1 MLHLSTPSELLS
13 ALLPAILVPP
23 DTTVMDAV
31 ARMSGVHRVLAHSNG
46 RNRSSPAQT
55 QTGSS
60 CILVVED
67 DRFIGMITQR
77 DVVELIAK
85 QRDLDR
91 LTVGDVM
98 TSHLI
103 TLPAAAF
110 TDLFVAIEL
119 LQQYQISHLPV
130 VDDRNYPMGIL
141 TQASLQANLAEALA
155 ANVQQ
160 SAIQSASLLEQ
171 LQTATRE
178 RQQAQSQLQD
188 RDRQLAIST
197 QELTRATRLKDEF
210 LASMN
215 HELRTPL
222 NAILGMSEALQA
234 SAFGSINDRQ
244 HHSISTIEKSGRQLL
259 DLINDILDLSNI
271 AANKF
276 QLELTDVPIQS
287 LCQSSLLSIEKLAL
301 NKQISVKLQLPE
313 YLQQLNIQVD
323 DRRCR
328 QVLIDLLSNAVKF
341 TPEGGSISLDVRIVD
356 GGETVISTT
365 TSQRRIAFAIVDS
378 GIGIAP
384 ENISKL
390 FQSFV
395 QVDSTLD
402 RQYAGT
408 GLGLALVKQIVELHG
423 GNVTVESTVNRGSCF
438 TVMLPF
444 DPSAKIVVPPSSLP
458 AIYPLTPDLENKPTI
473 KPKALILVV
482 EDNDANMETMT
493 CYLSS
498 RGYRLAEA
506 RDGAQALLL
515 LQECAKDP
523 TLMSRPDLILMD
535 IQMPR
540 MDGLE
545 ATERIRQ
552 IPAYATIPIIALTA
566 LTMPIDQ
573 QKCLDAGADQYVT
586 KPVKLGQ
593 LVSTIETILQVN

>member
-1 MLHLSTPSELLS
+1 M
-13 ALLPAILVPP
+13 
-23 DTTVMDAV
+23 
-31 ARMSGVHRVLAHSNG
+31 
-46 RNRSSPAQT
+46 
-55 QTGSS
+55 
-60 CILVVED
+60 
-67 DRFIGMITQR
+67 GMMTQR
-77 DVVELIAK
+77 DVVQLIAK
-85 QRDLDR
+85 QGDLDQ

-103 TLPAAAF
+103 TLPASAF

-130 VDDRNYPMGIL
+130 VDDRHYPMGIL

-155 ANVQQ
+155 VNIRH
-160 SAIQSASLLEQ
+160 SAIQSASLSAQ
-171 LQTATRE
+171 LQAAIRE
-178 RQQAQSQLQD
+178 REQAQSQLQD

-244 HHSISTIEKSGRQLL
+244 YHSISTIEKSGRQLL
-259 DLINDILDLSNI
+259 DLINDLLDLSNI
-271 AANKF
+271 AANEF
-276 QLELTDVPIQS
+276 QLELTNVPIQS

-301 NKQISVKLQLPE
+301 KQQISVKLQLPE
-313 YLQQLNIQVD
+313 YLKQLNIQVD

-328 QVLIDLLSNAVKF
+328 QVLVDLLSNAVKF

-356 GGETVISTT
+356 GWGDGGTGSEKCGLGVSHARAPFQDRLGDGGTGRSGI
-365 TSQRRIAFAIVDS
+365 SQRRIAFSIVDT

-384 ENISKL
+384 ENIGKL

-408 GLGLALVKQIVELHG
+408 GLGLSLVKQIVELHG
-423 GNVTVESTVNRGSCF
+423 GNVAVESTVNRGSCF

-444 DPSAKIVVPPSSLP
+444 DPSAEIVVPPSLLP
-458 AIYPLTPDLENKPTI
+458 SVYPLTPDLENMPKI

-506 RDGAQALLL
+506 GDGEQAVLLL
-515 LQECAKDP
+515 KECAKDP
-523 TLMSRPDLILMD
+523 TLMSCPDIILMD

-545 ATERIRQ
+545 ATQRIRQ
-552 IPAYATIPIIALTA
+552 IPAYATTPIIALTA
-566 LTMPIDQ
+566 LTMPTDR
-573 QKCLDAGADQYVT
+573 QKCLDAGANQYVT

-593 LVSTIETILQVN
+593 LVSTIETILQGT